1 MRLKRL
7 NLHGFK
13 TFAPR
18 TELVFGEGIS
28 AIVGP
33 NGSGKSNIADAIRW
47 VLGEQS
53 LSVLRA
59 KKTEDLIF
67 SGSSTRAPLGMAEV
81 SITIDNTDHLLPVSF
96 SEVTITRRAYR
107 SGESEYYI
115 NRSRVRLRDVLDIAS
130 ALGQAY
136 TVVGQGLVDAALSLR
151 PEERR
156 ELFEE
161 AAAIRG
167 YYSQREDALR
177 RLTRT
182 EENTARVHDLVVELE
197 PQVRRLERQAKQA
210 EEYGQLQDQLRTLL
224 VEWYARRWRQ
234 GVAALHQAMQ
244 AEQQALALVEQRK
257 AQVAAGTTAL
267 SEARAKVWALV
278 DRVSA
283 LQQES
288 ARLHAGHA
296 SQSQARAVL
305 EERLASARTLQESL
319 VREQEDLLRTLAQVR
334 SRLEQLEAE
343 EHACEREVA
352 SLEEAGREV
361 RAVLAALDAQAAS
374 VRAEQEREQ
383 AQLASLERQCAE
395 LQDRLDA
402 VRQRI
407 AEQAQSASQAEA
419 ALVGLQQ
426 KLASEEAALQQHQ
439 HDLSSA
445 RQAVQV
451 AEQAL
456 AAARSALAR
465 ARTAQSAVETK
476 RGDLVRRREGLSME
490 LAALTGEQQAGLYG
504 GVRAVVAEASAGRL
518 TGYVGTVSELIRVPA
533 HLEAAIEAA
542 LGGRLQEVV
551 VQGWADAERAI
562 AMLKQSGAGRA
573 TFLPLDTIRA
583 GAVLPTPGG
592 RGVVGVAYDLV
603 EYDAPVEPVA
613 RMLLGRLLVVEDL
626 PSARRILSAMPAG
639 AAWTIATLEGEVV
652 RPGGSITGG
661 TEVQR
666 RDHRAQDRGRNRT
679 ILARER
685 RRRELLAALD
695 EADAAISTTNAELE
709 RAVAAVRDLE
719 AELARTTG
727 MAEEARKRQM
737 AAQVAVVEQQAARS
751 RVQQEI
757 AWHSRLVE
765 EAGRAVQTLNAEVV
779 QTEAR
784 IEELQAQAAPLR
796 ERLDA
801 LRRRLDA
808 LQAERA
814 SVAESAGEGHTR
826 LAVLAETLKSIRSRR
841 QELSAE
847 LAKHEEHS
855 QALSRRIE
863 DARRAESAITGQ
875 LDRLAGIIAGLAS
888 RIGELEPAISDA
900 EQQARACEAEAARI
914 EQTQAEL
921 QAALVECETAYSHAA
936 VERQRCTGVLETLRM
951 EITEELGIGD
961 SSVPGNSDSDPPAG
975 EHDGEGTP
983 SVEHWPRWNAL
994 LASLQSDHAAMTHDG
1009 HGQRRPARHTD
1020 QSTSDLSNPELERR
1034 VYALRARLSRMG
1046 PVNPL
1051 AVEEH
1056 AALAE
1061 RYEFLQTQLRDLTSA
1076 GESLRKV
1083 IAELDRTMR
1092 EQFAST
1098 FAQVNEA
1105 FQHYFNFLFG
1115 GGTARLEL
1123 TDPQDTQTSG
1133 VEILAQPPGKRL
1145 QPLAALSGGE
1155 RALTSAALLFALL
1168 KVRPVPFCVLDEV
1181 DAALDE
1187 SNVARFRTALQGLST
1202 HTQFVVITHNRGTIE
1217 AADTLYGVSMS
1228 GDGTSQLLSLK
1239 VVSPQSSAVG

>member
-53 LSVLRA
+53 LSALRA
-59 KKTEDLIF
+59 KRTEDLIF

-81 SITIDNTDHLLPVSF
+81 SITIDNADHLLPVSF
-96 SEVTITRRAYR
+96 SEVTVTRRAYR
-107 SGESEYYI
+107 SGENEYYI

-167 YYSQREDALR
+167 YYSRREDALR

-182 EENTARVHDLVVELE
+182 EENIARVHDLVVELE

-210 EEYGQLQDQLRTLL
+210 EEYGQLQDQLRALL

-234 GVAALHQAMQ
+234 GVAALQQATQ

-257 AQVAAGTTAL
+257 AQVAAGATAL
-267 SEARAKVWALV
+267 SEARAKVWALL

-288 ARLHAGHA
+288 ARLHAEHA
-296 SQSQARAVL
+296 SQCQARAVL
-305 EERLASARTLQESL
+305 EERLAAARTLQESL
-319 VREQEDLLRTLAQVR
+319 VREQEGLLRTLAQVQA
-334 SRLEQLEAE
+334 RLEQLEAE
-343 EHACEREVA
+343 ERACEREVT

-361 RAVLAALDAQAAS
+361 RAALAALDAQAAS
-374 VRAEQEREQ
+374 VQAEQEREQ
-383 AQLASLERQCAE
+383 ARLASLERQCAE

-402 VRQRI
+402 ARRRI

-456 AAARSALAR
+456 AAARSALAG
-465 ARTAQSAVETK
+465 ARTAQSAVEAK

-518 TGYVGTVSELIRVPA
+518 AGYVGTVSELIRVPA

-551 VQGWADAERAI
+551 VRGWADAERAI

-592 RGVVGVAYDLV
+592 RGVVGVAYELV
-603 EYDAPVEPVA
+603 EYDALVEPVA
-613 RMLLGRLLVVEDL
+613 RMLLGRLLIVEDL

-661 TEVQR
+661 AEVQR

-695 EADAAISTTNAELE
+695 ETDAAISTTNAELE
-709 RAVAAVRDLE
+709 RAMAAVRDLE
-719 AELARTTG
+719 AELARAAG

-765 EAGRAVQTLNAEVV
+765 EAGRAVQALNAEVV
-779 QTEAR
+779 QTEAQ

-796 ERLDA
+796 EHLDA
-801 LRRRLDA
+801 LRSRLDA

-814 SVAESAGEGHTR
+814 GVAESAGEGHTR

-875 LDRLAGIIAGLAS
+875 LDRLAGIIADLAS

-900 EQQARACEAEAARI
+900 EQQARACEAEASRI
-914 EQTQAEL
+914 EQAQAEL
-921 QAALVECETAYSHAA
+921 QAALIECETAYSHAA

-951 EITEELGIGD
+951 EITEELGIED
-961 SSVPGNSDSDPPAG
+961 SSVPGNPDPPAS
-975 EHDGEGTP
+975 EHSGEGAP

-994 LASLQSDHAAMTHDG
+994 LASLQSGPAAVPHNG
-1009 HGQRRPARHTD
+1009 HSQRRPARHTD

-1239 VVSPQSSAVG
+1239 VVGPQSSAVG